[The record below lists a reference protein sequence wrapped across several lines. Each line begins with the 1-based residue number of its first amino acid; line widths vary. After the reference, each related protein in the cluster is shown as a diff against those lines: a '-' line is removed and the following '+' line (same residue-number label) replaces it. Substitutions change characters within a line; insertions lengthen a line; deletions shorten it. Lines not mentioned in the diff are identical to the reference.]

1 MEKKLKNFKLT
12 DDIIKELQEIASI
25 LNITETEVVS
35 RAIHTMYLQIKSEE
49 KSTISGAIVPLSEY
63 QRVRDALDNIILKL
77 GEAQGELNNKDKI
90 IIEKERIIEEK
101 EKQINDKNEIIKA
114 KDETIQSLKN
124 RLRDYMYKKPWW
136 KFWD

>member
-49 KSTISGAIVPLSEY
+49 KVTVSGAIVPLSEY
-63 QRVRDALDNIILKL
+63 QRIRDALDNILLKL
-77 GEAQGELNNKDKI
+77 GEVQGELNNKDKI

-101 EKQINDKNEIIKA
+101 EKQINDKNEIIQA
-114 KDETIQSLKN
+114 KDETIQSLKIQ
-124 RLRDYMYKKPWW
+124 LKDYMYKKPWW
-136 KFWD
+136 KFWG